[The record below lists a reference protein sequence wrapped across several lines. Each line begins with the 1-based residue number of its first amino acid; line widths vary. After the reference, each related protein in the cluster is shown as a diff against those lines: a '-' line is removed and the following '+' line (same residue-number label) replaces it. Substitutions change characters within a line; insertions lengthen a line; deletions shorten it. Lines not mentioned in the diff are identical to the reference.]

1 MIVGRARA
9 ACSTGFSVKAALL
22 AALLMATGHHTSA
35 EEATK
40 MVRIGVLASA
50 EQHPIQSFKERLRE
64 LGWIEGKNVRFDYRW
79 AEGDDTRQPV
89 LAAELVA
96 LPVDLIL
103 TWGTA
108 ATLVAKRATT
118 TIPVVMGSAGD
129 PVKANIVSSLAHP
142 GGNVT
147 GFSSQSLEL
156 EGKRLEIM
164 RELLPGITR
173 VAMLGNTPNAYIDLA
188 MDSVERL
195 ATAAGLKFDAV
206 KIDSANGL
214 GPGLNVAR
222 TAHPDAVLVA
232 AATAFFPYRKTIVEF
247 MADNR
252 LPANYG
258 FPEFAEAGG
267 LISYSTDFDELFR
280 QAAGLCGQNPE
291 GCLARRTPG
300 AAGYDLQVADQPDCC
315 KGAGPDDP
323 EDDPRPRRRA
333 HRMTR

>member
-1 MIVGRARA
+1 VQ
-9 ACSTGFSVKAALL
+9 AALL
-22 AALLMATGHHTSA
+22 AALLMATDQPTSA

-79 AEGDDTRQPV
+79 AEGDDNRQPA
-89 LAAELVA
+89 LAAELIA

-108 ATLVAKRATT
+108 ATLAAKRATT

-129 PVKANIVSSLAHP
+129 PLKANIVSSLAHP

-164 RELLPGITR
+164 RELLPGIRR
-173 VAMLGNTPNAYIDLA
+173 VAMLGNTPNPYIDLA
-188 MDSVERL
+188 MDSVEHL
-195 ATAAGLKFDAV
+195 AAAAGLKFDAV

-214 GPGLNVAR
+214 GAGLDVVR
-222 TAHPDAVLVA
+222 EAHPDAVLVA

-252 LPANYG
+252 LPAIYG

-267 LISYSTDFDELFR
+267 LISYSTNFDELFR
-280 QAAGLCGQNPE
+280 QAAGYADRILRGAP
-291 GCLARRTPG
+291 PG
-300 AAGYDLQVADQPDCC
+300 ELPVQQAAIFRLLINLTAAKALGLTVPRMILGRAD
-315 KGAGPDDP
+315 
-323 EDDPRPRRRA
+323 ELIE
-333 HRMTR
+333 

>member
-1 MIVGRARA
+1 VQ
-9 ACSTGFSVKAALL
+9 AALL
-22 AALLMATGHHTSA
+22 AALLMATDHRTSA

-79 AEGDDTRQPV
+79 AEGDDNRQPA
-89 LAAELVA
+89 LAAELIA

-108 ATLVAKRATT
+108 ATLAAKRATT

-129 PVKANIVSSLAHP
+129 PLKANIVSSLAHP

-164 RELLPGITR
+164 RELLPGIRR
-173 VAMLGNTPNAYIDLA
+173 VAMLGNTPNPYIDLA
-188 MDSVERL
+188 MDSVEHL
-195 ATAAGLKFDAV
+195 AAAAGLKFDAV

-214 GPGLNVAR
+214 GAGLDVVR
-222 TAHPDAVLVA
+222 EAHPDAVLVA

-252 LPANYG
+252 LPAIYG

-267 LISYSTDFDELFR
+267 LISYSTNFDELFR
-280 QAAGLCGQNPE
+280 QAAGYADRILRGAP
-291 GCLARRTPG
+291 PG
-300 AAGYDLQVADQPDCC
+300 ELPVQQAAIFRLLINLTAAKALGLTVPRMILGRAD
-315 KGAGPDDP
+315 
-323 EDDPRPRRRA
+323 ELIE
-333 HRMTR
+333 